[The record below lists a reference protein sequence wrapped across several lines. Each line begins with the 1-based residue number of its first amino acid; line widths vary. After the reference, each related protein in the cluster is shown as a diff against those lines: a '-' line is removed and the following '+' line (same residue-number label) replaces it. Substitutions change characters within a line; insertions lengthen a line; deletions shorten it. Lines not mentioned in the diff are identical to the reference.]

1 MMALALAQAQ
11 AGFNLDFL
19 AELCRKERAW
29 FEFVEEYE
37 LTMLCS
43 PNPTLRGTAKDLIEL
58 CGRSETV
65 FNFVYGVKE
74 YGSEA
79 FIAYTRAPELIDI
92 LVEAGYDLPELQR
105 IAAPEVHAHGS
116 WSQEQISATVETLL
130 DDNTAS
136 LALQE
141 EAVELILLYLEKEV
155 ASALVT
161 GVVEMGLDV
170 CENTG
175 DIIEGI
181 GELIRSLFE

>member
-92 LVEAGYDLPELQR
+92 LVEA
-105 IAAPEVHAHGS
+105 
-116 WSQEQISATVETLL
+116 
-130 DDNTAS
+130 N
-136 LALQE
+136 
-141 EAVELILLYLEKEV
+141 
-155 ASALVT
+155 
-161 GVVEMGLDV
+161 
-170 CENTG
+170 
-175 DIIEGI
+175 
-181 GELIRSLFE
+181 